1 MPVLSRLLSWRT
13 PAFLPRASRARL
25 VAAPIPPR
33 PVGKRTAALPP
44 APNDA
49 LGTDETRSLA
59 ERRGEALRAMFPM
72 LFSLYARR
80 SDLWQAIA
88 IERHLA
94 QAANLADL
102 EQRIRQI
109 EQRRQFSWSE

>member
-13 PAFLPRASRARL
+13 PAFLPRSSRARL

-33 PVGKRTAALPP
+33 PVGERTATLPP
-44 APNDA
+44 AANDA
-49 LGTDETRSLA
+49 PGTDEVRSLA

-88 IERHLA
+88 IERYLA
-94 QAANLADL
+94 QSANLAEL